1 MSNEKRLVLCVLL
14 IFVWVMI
21 APNLFRSLGLL
32 PPPAKKA
39 PAPAQ
44 AAADPLKAGKKP
56 GEGNAELKPP
66 VGQAEAAAKNVAAPG
81 QAAPKTDEKA
91 VKPSGEKPRSASAA
105 PVDSSE
111 LVLGSASDKTP
122 GGYRLE
128 VQLEQK
134 GPGSSPSSRRA
145 TMPSSRDA
153 STPICRCNSFAATR
167 SRGPRFP

>member
-32 PPPAKKA
+32 PPPAKRA

-66 VGQAEAAAKNVAAPG
+66 VVRQRRR
-81 QAAPKTDEKA
+81 
-91 VKPSGEKPRSASAA
+91 PRTWQLRDR
-105 PVDSSE
+105 PRQNRR
-111 LVLGSASDKTP
+111 K
-122 GGYRLE
+122 GG
-128 VQLEQK
+128 
-134 GPGSSPSSRRA
+134 
-145 TMPSSRDA
+145 
-153 STPICRCNSFAATR
+153 
-167 SRGPRFP
+167 

>member
-14 IFVWVMI
+14 IFGWVMI

-122 GGYRLE
+122 GGYRME
-128 VQLEQK
+128 VQLEQN
-134 GPGSSPSSRRA
+134 GAGVESVLSSRY
-145 TMPSSRDA
+145 DA
-153 STPICRCNSFAATR
+153 EFE
-167 SRGPRFP
+167 G

>member
-44 AAADPLKAGKKP
+44 AAADPLKTGKKP

-66 VGQAEAAAKNVAAPG
+66 VGQTGGG
-81 QAAPKTDEKA
+81 QERGG
-91 VKPSGEKPRSASAA
+91 SGTGRAQDRRK
-105 PVDSSE
+105 
-111 LVLGSASDKTP
+111 
-122 GGYRLE
+122 GG
-128 VQLEQK
+128 
-134 GPGSSPSSRRA
+134 
-145 TMPSSRDA
+145 
-153 STPICRCNSFAATR
+153 
-167 SRGPRFP
+167 